1 LHAGRIDFGQRIFD
15 PADRLLALGLP
26 PRQMDHVQHGAAV
39 QKDAMRCLLQF
50 VIYRFDELFA
60 VDCLPEERLQ
70 NGQEH
75 LGFVES
81 KNAVGHVFLFY
92 WNRGGKEAVDCVT
105 LGQLRRNSEPRHRCH
120 PNLRV
125 GIRACAIFVSQPFE
139 SQSDHSHSFPSQ
151 LPIAAM
157 NKPLRAPSTPRNVY
171 VFGLTSFFNDTASEM
186 AYWVLPAFL
195 ASIGAGPAQLG
206 IIEGIAESVASF
218 AQLFSGY
225 ISDKV
230 PRRKAIV
237 VGGYFVA
244 NAVKP
249 LLALASSWTQIL
261 GIRFADR
268 LAKGV
273 RGTARDVM
281 VAESVDRSALGS
293 AYGLIQAMDSAGAIA
308 GPLLALAVIGRF
320 GMRGVFAWAAVPGA
334 LCVIVAWAGVREVHR
349 RLAAERRPSSSDL
362 AETGS
367 PTARPK
373 LPFGFYSVLAVVT
386 FFSLGNSSDM
396 FLVLRAG
403 TIGIRAS
410 QAPLLGL
417 VFNITFTLVSW
428 PAGRSSDR
436 FSRSTIAAAGYFVFA
451 IVYFIFALAPS
462 KLAIW
467 LAMAFYGL
475 FYALTNAVLKALVVE
490 SVKSDVRG
498 RALGI
503 FAFLTST
510 TTLISSIITGAL
522 WKIYGPAVP
531 FYLSAGIA
539 TVSAL
544 GLLAHRS
551 TVRTDG

>member
-1 LHAGRIDFGQRIFD
+1 MDKPL
-15 PADRLLALGLP
+15 PA
-26 PRQMDHVQHGAAV
+26 
-39 QKDAMRCLLQF
+39 
-50 VIYRFDELFA
+50 
-60 VDCLPEERLQ
+60 
-70 NGQEH
+70 
-75 LGFVES
+75 
-81 KNAVGHVFLFY
+81 
-92 WNRGGKEAVDCVT
+92 
-105 LGQLRRNSEPRHRCH
+105 
-120 PNLRV
+120 
-125 GIRACAIFVSQPFE
+125 
-139 SQSDHSHSFPSQ
+139 PSQ
-151 LPIAAM
+151 
-157 NKPLRAPSTPRNVY
+157 STPRNVY

-206 IIEGIAESVASF
+206 IIEGIAESIASF

-230 PRRKAIV
+230 ARRKAIV

-249 LLALASSWTQIL
+249 LLALASSWTQIV

-273 RGTARDVM
+273 RATARDVM

-320 GMRGVFAWAAVPGA
+320 GMRGVFACAAVPGA
-334 LCVIVAWAGVREVHR
+334 LCVIVAWVGIREVHR
-349 RLAAERRPSSSDL
+349 HLALRRQSSLNIAKRS
-362 AETGS
+362 S
-367 PTARPK
+367 PAAFPK
-373 LPFGFYSVLAVVT
+373 LPFGFYYVLAVVT
-386 FFSLGNSSDM
+386 LFSLGNSSDM

-403 TIGIRAS
+403 NIGIRAS

-428 PAGRSSDR
+428 PAGRLSDR
-436 FSRSTIAAAGYFVFA
+436 FSRSNIAAAGYFVFA

-490 SVKSDVRG
+490 SVQSEVRG

-503 FAFLTST
+503 FAFLTSV
-510 TTLISSIITGAL
+510 TTLLSSLITGAL

-531 FYLSAGIA
+531 FYLSAGMA
-539 TVSAL
+539 MVSAL
-544 GLLAHRS
+544 GLLAHRT
-551 TVRTDG
+551 TVRN